1 MEILNCSSNKRNIR
15 NVKAGKNVIIY
26 DFVNLYECSIGDNT
40 KIGAFVEIQ
49 RGAEIGRNCKIESH
63 SFICTGVHIEDE
75 VFIGHG
81 VCFTNVLYPRAVN
94 VDGEL
99 RTEEDF
105 QVLRTNIKKGASIG
119 TGAII
124 LCGVTIGENSLVGAG
139 AVVTK
144 DVPANTIVIGN
155 PARIVHKK
163 EAKKNEICK

>member
-1 MEILNCSSNKRNIR
+1 M
-15 NVKAGKNVIIY
+15 IIY